1 MHTKTRTSGSRRG
14 SWRMV
19 GRLAAIGACGALIV
33 GCGSGDD
40 KDTSTAAGA
49 TKAASGD
56 CTPKHEFS
64 TVEKGKLTVAFG
76 PALPYIEVKD
86 GRLTGVDG
94 EVLNAIAKMECLEI
108 VRKPFAGSAGAIQT
122 LQSGRADVL
131 AGGWYRT
138 PERAKTLGQTVPVYY
153 DFTAFVSKD
162 GVDSLDQVKGKK
174 VALEQGTL
182 FAEPIGKVVGAGNV
196 KLFQSADAAFQ
207 DIVNGQSAV
216 AVMGSGQAGY
226 RLSQKSDLDL
236 QIKPAKPDPAF
247 PPSEAVNEVNFL
259 HKKSNA
265 DLTAA
270 LDADIEALRADG
282 TVQKSLNAFGLS
294 APVNFSGKAD

>member
-1 MHTKTRTSGSRRG
+1 MHTNSGMSGSRRG
-14 SWRMV
+14 SWRLA
-19 GRLAAIGACGALIV
+19 RRIAAIGACGALIA
-33 GCGSGDD
+33 GCGSSDD
-40 KDTSTAAGA
+40 DGKSTASGSD
-49 TKAASGD
+49 KSASAD
-56 CTPKHEFS
+56 CTPKHKFS
-64 TVEKGKLTVAFG
+64 TVQDGKLTVAFG

-86 GRLTGVDG
+86 GKLTGVDG
-94 EVLNAIAKMECLEI
+94 DVLNAIAKLECLEI

-182 FAEPIGKVVGAGNV
+182 FAEPIGKVVGTGNV

-226 RLSQKSDLDL
+226 RLSQKKDLDL

-247 PPSEAVNEVNFL
+247 PPSESVNEVNFL
-259 HKKSNA
+259 HKKTNA
-265 DLTAA
+265 ELTAA

-282 TVQKSLNAFGLS
+282 TVQKSLNAFGLA
-294 APVNFSGKAD
+294 APVNFSGKTD

>member
-1 MHTKTRTSGSRRG
+1 MYSNTASSGSGRRA
-14 SWRMV
+14 RRTAV
-19 GRLAAIGACGALIV
+19 RLAALAACGALVV
-33 GCGSGDD
+33 GCGSDD
-40 KDTSTAAGA
+40 DASTATADGA
-49 TKAASGD
+49 KGAAA
-56 CTPKHEFS
+56 CTPKHQFS

-86 GRLTGVDG
+86 GKLTGVDG
-94 EVLNAIAKMECLEI
+94 DVLNAIAELECLEI

-131 AGGWYRT
+131 AGGWYRSA
-138 PERAKTLGQTVPVYY
+138 ERAKTLGQTVPVYY

-162 GVDSLDQVKGKK
+162 GIDSLDQVKGKK

-182 FAEPIGKVVGAGNV
+182 FAEPVAKVVGTGNV

-226 RLSQKSDLDL
+226 RLSQKSNLKL

-259 HKKSNA
+259 HAKSNSE
-265 DLTAA
+265 LTAA

-282 TVQKSLNAFGLS
+282 TVQKALDTFGLS
-294 APVNFSGKAD
+294 APVNFSGSVE